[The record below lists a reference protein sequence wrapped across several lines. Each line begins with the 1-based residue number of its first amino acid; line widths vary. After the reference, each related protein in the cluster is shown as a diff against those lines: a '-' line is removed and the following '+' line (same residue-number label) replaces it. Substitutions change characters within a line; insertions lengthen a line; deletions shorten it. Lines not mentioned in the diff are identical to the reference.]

1 MSLTARKRAETF
13 AAEHVKTAD
22 FQRKLA
28 AAKKRIQQE
37 IKGTTG

>member
-1 MSLTARKRAETF
+1 MF

-28 AAKKRIQQE
+28 AAKRRIQE
-37 IKGTTG
+37 ETTGTKG